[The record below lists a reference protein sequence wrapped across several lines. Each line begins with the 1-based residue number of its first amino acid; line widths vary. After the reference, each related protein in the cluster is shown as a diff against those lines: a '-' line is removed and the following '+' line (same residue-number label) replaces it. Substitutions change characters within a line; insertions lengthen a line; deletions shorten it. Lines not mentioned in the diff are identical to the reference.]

1 MKFNDCSLHATDWA
15 DIWVFSHDRM
25 QYACDVFLGGFEL
38 LGKEYCLLS
47 KIRID
52 GE

>member
-1 MKFNDCSLHATDWA
+1 MKFNDRSFYATDWT
-15 DIWVFSHDRM
+15 DIWVFSHNRM
-25 QYACDVFLGGFEL
+25 QYARDVFLGGLEL